1 MSATTKLLGFVERM
15 RPRYLAARR
24 VPEPPALLPSGP
36 SEELADKLRADARGI
51 VSGLA
56 MLSHELWA
64 ARELVAALRDENRQL
79 RGDVNRAHDELQRET
94 HALTCAQTVL
104 CAQAAHLTGL
114 AEALEQGGIYVVQPM
129 VPELRRVA
137 DVMRAEAVGEVD
149 P

>member
-1 MSATTKLLGFVERM
+1 VSAATKLLGFVERM

-24 VPEPPALLPSGP
+24 APDPPALLPSGP
-36 SEELADKLRADARGI
+36 SEELADKLRADARGL

-56 MLSHELWA
+56 TLSHELWS
-64 ARELVAALRDENRQL
+64 ARELVAALRYENRRLQ
-79 RGDVNRAHDELQRET
+79 GDVNRAHDELQRET

-104 CAQAAHLTGL
+104 CAQAQHLNEL

-137 DVMRAEAVGEVD
+137 DAMRAEAVGGVD